1 MTRYTQSHRELANDH
16 QPPGYSR
23 NFADF
28 NTSSTRNSLEFQS
41 RNFSDLHSSGRHPVE
56 FQSNSGRNSA
66 DQYTSL
72 RNNSDLQSIL
82 VKGPAPHYPSYT
94 SSSSNLNASSRSLSH
109 TFLELQDETLPSE
122 TQLME
127 RGRLRNQSLT
137 YGVSEAD
144 LERAA
149 RSG

>member
-1 MTRYTQSHRELANDH
+1 M
-16 QPPGYSR
+16 
-23 NFADF
+23 
-28 NTSSTRNSLEFQS
+28 
-41 RNFSDLHSSGRHPVE
+41 
-56 FQSNSGRNSA
+56 
-66 DQYTSL
+66 

-82 VKGPAPHYPSYT
+82 VKPPSHHYPSYS

>member
-1 MTRYTQSHRELANDH
+1 MSNDH
-16 QPPGYSR
+16 HSPGYTRNFTARNSIEFHSR
-23 NFADF
+23 NFP
-28 NTSSTRNSLEFQS
+28 
-41 RNFSDLHSSGRHPVE
+41 DLHSSGRYPVE
-56 FQSNSGRNSA
+56 LQSNSGRNSA
-66 DQYTSL
+66 DQDSSV

-82 VKGPAPHYPSYT
+82 VKPPGYPGY
-94 SSSSNLNASSRSLSH
+94 SSSYSSSHLNASTRSLSQ
-109 TFLELQDETLPSE
+109 TFLELQDEPVASE

-149 RSG
+149 RSGLT